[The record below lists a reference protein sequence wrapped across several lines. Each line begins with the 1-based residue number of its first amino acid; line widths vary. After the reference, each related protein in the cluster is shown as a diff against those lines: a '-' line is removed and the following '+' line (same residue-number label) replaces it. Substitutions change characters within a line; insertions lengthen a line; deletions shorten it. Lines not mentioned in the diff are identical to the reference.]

1 MSPPP
6 SVRANSATGGA
17 TALQMTITQVA
28 ARDGS
33 SGNVTVG
40 TYDTDVLATL
50 TTGGHLVGTP
60 TTLGQD
66 PRLNFQTIT
75 YEDGGWSNG
84 SYCYGNVWVQAVAPN
99 GVRSFWYHPP
109 CLATASPQLG
119 IFRGTVTYTRFPA
132 DHDCFQGYDPSACW
146 TYTSDAS
153 VTVTPVQ
160 ATMTLSASPSI
171 INPGDTVTFTLSLSP
186 TQQGGFSVPF
196 TVTANRWVPDSG
208 ADSTARCHFTG
219 PGTCRAAIAKS
230 GRVEVDAI
238 VNGKTLTV
246 SQPVVFSAVK
256 PALTL
261 TASPSSIVT
270 GDTVTFVASVSP
282 ATFGSYVV
290 PFQPKQWWWV
300 PDDTTTPPPIL
311 ADVQTRT
318 SLAATA
324 RKGNR
329 RVAATPGAPQ
339 AALADADSGAAL
351 PTCTDGVATCVIS
364 IGASGTMH
372 VTAMVDGVLKEAV
385 AHVTAVD
392 PSQVKLVV
400 ACAPTGPTR
409 GDIVTCTASGYPES
423 VIPTVTLWEFQADDS
438 VLGFVDISDNR
449 RQLSGEIATS
459 GKLKVEGTVR
469 GKSATANTT
478 IAVQPR
484 PDWANRPVKYNL
496 QEIHPGEAGF
506 VLSIH
511 PDTVSQ
517 LGLTTMSHV
526 EGTGPANLIDAST
539 YSIIPDGPNQ
549 GMVYMLSMYTEKL
562 RIQVNTPAMSEFSDF
577 WYLQPAVRTGGI
589 CSRAEM
595 VAQVPSVYSH
605 EGLAYEVNSHTWL
618 YKTKLDTYDIG
629 SKVERFV
636 RPVGSGGVTAEVLET
651 YLRAEHDAAYNN
663 ALLADSAAY
672 NNWSSPCKF
681 NYFSH

>member
-1 MSPPP
+1 MSHAARPVLQRAVRHALVLTSALIAVGCHDQTGPDGGRLSPPP

-246 SQPVVFSAVK
+246 S
-256 PALTL
+256 
-261 TASPSSIVT
+261 
-270 GDTVTFVASVSP
+270 
-282 ATFGSYVV
+282 
-290 PFQPKQWWWV
+290 
-300 PDDTTTPPPIL
+300 
-311 ADVQTRT
+311 
-318 SLAATA
+318 
-324 RKGNR
+324 
-329 RVAATPGAPQ
+329 
-339 AALADADSGAAL
+339 
-351 PTCTDGVATCVIS
+351 
-364 IGASGTMH
+364 
-372 VTAMVDGVLKEAV
+372 
-385 AHVTAVD
+385 
-392 PSQVKLVV
+392 
-400 ACAPTGPTR
+400 
-409 GDIVTCTASGYPES
+409 
-423 VIPTVTLWEFQADDS
+423 
-438 VLGFVDISDNR
+438 
-449 RQLSGEIATS
+449 
-459 GKLKVEGTVR
+459 
-469 GKSATANTT
+469 
-478 IAVQPR
+478 
-484 PDWANRPVKYNL
+484 
-496 QEIHPGEAGF
+496 
-506 VLSIH
+506 
-511 PDTVSQ
+511 
-517 LGLTTMSHV
+517 
-526 EGTGPANLIDAST
+526 
-539 YSIIPDGPNQ
+539 
-549 GMVYMLSMYTEKL
+549 
-562 RIQVNTPAMSEFSDF
+562 
-577 WYLQPAVRTGGI
+577 
-589 CSRAEM
+589 
-595 VAQVPSVYSH
+595 
-605 EGLAYEVNSHTWL
+605 
-618 YKTKLDTYDIG
+618 
-629 SKVERFV
+629 
-636 RPVGSGGVTAEVLET
+636 
-651 YLRAEHDAAYNN
+651 
-663 ALLADSAAY
+663 
-672 NNWSSPCKF
+672 
-681 NYFSH
+681 